1 MVKQKRQRAKGIMTQ
16 HCLWILSIFLVPLSF
31 STALHAQPC
40 DDILVALQKERH
52 LSNVQ
57 QTQGKQTTEYRDGP
71 NILLS
76 LSCAVGAPNIAVTW
90 DGPAPDQAFYD
101 LVGRTGSLVSK
112 RPAADIVKASKQC
125 RQQALKDESEI
136 ATVEQKGLAIEC
148 QAFARDGGGTVIT
161 VFAE

>member
-1 MVKQKRQRAKGIMTQ
+1 MMLNFVVKGAV
-16 HCLWILSIFLVPLSF
+16 CLFLLQVS
-31 STALHAQPC
+31 AAVVAEPC
-40 DDILVALQKERH
+40 TVVLKALQEERH
-52 LSNVQ
+52 LSMFR
-57 QTQGKQTTEYRDGP
+57 QTEGKQTTEYRDGP
-71 NILLS
+71 NIALS